1 MQIHILSTATLPIY
15 YLVIEEVQQ
24 DFLLMDRL
32 LLKVATYT

>member
-24 DFLLMDRL
+24 DFLLMGRL